1 MDEEDTKYL
10 IDEMAEHHRII
21 RRETYNEFK
30 ELVKKEYNLELSD
43 EDIEFIEY
51 FSGESIEE
59 CNMMKYYFIY
69 KYHKELDIKS
79 LSFKLEMID
88 MDTASEYRD
97 WETDRKS
104 TRLNSSH
111 EIPSR
116 MPSSA

>member
-88 MDTASEYRD
+88 MDTAMRY
-97 WETDRKS
+97 WEWKDEQKKLFKQRQKNIK
-104 TRLNSSH
+104 R
-111 EIPSR
+111 
-116 MPSSA
+116 AQ